1 MAHIVVCHG
10 RVSMATEKNEAV
22 SHIIPTARKQR
33 EMDAGA
39 QLTVSFVF
47 SVDAPG
53 HGMVLS
59 IFKKGL
65 PS

>member
-1 MAHIVVCHG
+1 
-10 RVSMATEKNEAV
+10 MATEKNEAV

-33 EMDAGA
+33 KMDAGA